1 MNSNFITLVRKA
13 IESSHEQLLDDA
25 TEVISK
31 ANILQTHIKS
41 LISLLTNVVD
51 ENAKSNGNSIYL
63 ENSLRIACAFASR
76 RKFGAEIYVDELLTL
91 SLTCAIGRQVGDG
104 DQWSVREVAAHTV
117 GHILKVCGNAEA
129 QLRVEYTLLSALSD
143 SEAPLGS
150 IYGAIITM
158 TQIGQT
164 AFIKH
169 ILPLAPALMT
179 ALVHILQSIQ
189 SLEEKEESPKQDI
202 EEAVFRVTYALEE
215 GIRMIPQV
223 SNEEHGTLPIMG
235 EISI

>member
-1 MNSNFITLVRKA
+1 MRKA
-13 IESSHEQLLDDA
+13 IESSDEQLLDDA

-31 ANILQTHIKS
+31 ANILQTHVQS
-41 LISLLTNVVD
+41 LISLLTTIVD

-63 ENSLRIACAFASR
+63 ENSVRIACAFASR
-76 RKFGAEIYVDELLTL
+76 RIFGAEIYLDELLISL
-91 SLTCAIGRQVGDG
+91 LTCAIGCQVGDG
-104 DQWSVREVAAHTV
+104 DQWSVRETAAYAV
-117 GHILKVCGNAEA
+117 GHILKACGNAEA
-129 QLRVEYTLLSALSD
+129 QLRVEYTLLLAISD

-158 TQIGQT
+158 IQIGQT

-189 SLEEKEESPKQDI
+189 SLEEKEESLRQGI
-202 EEAVFRVTYALEE
+202 EDAVFRITFALEE
-215 GIRMIPQV
+215 GIKMIPQV
-223 SNEEHGTLPIMG
+223 SNEESTTFPIMG